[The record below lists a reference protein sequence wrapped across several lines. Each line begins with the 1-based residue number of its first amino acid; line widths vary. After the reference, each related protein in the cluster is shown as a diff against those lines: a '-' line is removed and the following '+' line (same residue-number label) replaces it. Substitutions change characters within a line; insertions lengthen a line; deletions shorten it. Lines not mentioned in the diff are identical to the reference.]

1 MLELTLSA
9 LLNSISSDFCAIME
23 KEKDYLKAGL
33 IAFSIAND
41 TYGSDNVRKIIGE
54 AKHHELKVIAV
65 SSVISKCPEQLNR
78 NQ

>member
-33 IAFSIAND
+33 IAFSMAND
-41 TYGSDNVRKIIGE
+41 TYGSENVRKIIGE
-54 AKHHELKVIAV
+54 AQHQELKLLAV
-65 SSVISKCPEQLNR
+65 ASVIGKCPEQLN
-78 NQ
+78 Q

>member
-33 IAFSIAND
+33 IAFSMAND
-41 TYGSDNVRKIIGE
+41 TYGSENVRKIIGE

-65 SSVISKCPEQLNR
+65 SSVIAKCPEQLNQ

>member
-23 KEKDYLKAGL
+23 REKDYLKAGL
-33 IAFSIAND
+33 IAFSISND
-41 TYGSDNVRKIIGE
+41 TYGSENVQKIIGE

-65 SSVISKCPEQLNR
+65 SSVISKCPEQLNQ

>member
-65 SSVISKCPEQLNR
+65 SSVITKCPEQLNR